1 MKVFIIG
8 GSGRVATELIK
19 DLVNDGHEVTAA
31 ARHEDNIIDLAGVNK
46 VHLDLHASVDELA
59 KLMKGNEAVY
69 FTAGS
74 RGKDLL
80 QTDAFGAVKTMQ
92 AAEKLGIGRYIMLSS
107 VFALQPDK
115 WQLPGLKELMDYNIA
130 KFFADNYLIH
140 QTKLAYTI
148 VQPGGLTEKEGTGK
162 INLDVIKPGTNPIP
176 DVAQTLA
183 DVLKYD
189 NTIDKVIMMES
200 GNTPIDQALSEIK

>member
-1 MKVFIIG
+1 MKIFIIG

-19 DLVNDGHEVTAA
+19 DLVKDGHSVTAG
-31 ARHEDNIIDLAGVNK
+31 ARHEDNIIDLAGVTK
-46 VHLDLHASVDELA
+46 VHLDLHVSVDELA
-59 KLMKGNEAVY
+59 KLMEGNDAVY

-92 AAEKLGIGRYIMLSS
+92 ASEKVGIKRYIMLSS
-107 VFALQPDK
+107 VFALQPEK

-130 KFFADNYLIH
+130 KFFADNYLIN

-148 VQPGGLTEKEGTGK
+148 LQPGGLTEEKATGK
-162 INLDVIKPGTNPIP
+162 ISLDVVKPGTNPIP

-183 DVLKYD
+183 DILKFD
-189 NTIDKVIMMES
+189 NTIGKVIIMAS
-200 GNTPIDQALSEIK
+200 GDTPIDQALSEIE